1 VLGGRN
7 TPLPILFRTL
17 KTSGADLPRNLKL
30 ALAYDGTDFAGWQVQ
45 PDRVSVQGTLLS
57 AFEHLTGE
65 KTLPQGSGRTDAGV
79 HALAQVAT
87 VTTNS
92 PIPTDNLIR
101 ALNDILPRSIRILA
115 AEEMPPEFHARR
127 SAVAK
132 TYRYHIYRGAI
143 CSPFQARYVYHH
155 PYPLDESRMIQAAAL
170 VEGEHDFTSFAAVD
184 PEKRKEAPA
193 TDKEK
198 LETKT
203 SLQTNAGFA
212 TNQAELEANS
222 ARPEPSKAELDLD
235 NSRPETNKAGLELDN
250 AGLETN
256 KAGLKTNKADLEPNN
271 VRTIFLSQW
280 QRHADELIYTVRG
293 NGFLHH
299 MVRNL
304 VGTFLMVGKGSL
316 SIADVKR
323 ILELRDRSAA
333 AATAPASGL
342 FLVSVEY

>member
-1 VLGGRN
+1 L
-7 TPLPILFRTL
+7 
-17 KTSGADLPRNLKL
+17 ARNLKL
-30 ALAYDGTDFAGWQVQ
+30 TLAYDGHDFAGWQVQ
-45 PDRVSVQGTLLS
+45 PDRLSVQGTLVS

-92 PIPTDNLIR
+92 PIPVDNLIR
-101 ALNDILPRSIRILA
+101 ALNDVLPRSVRVLA
-115 AEEMPPEFHARR
+115 AEEMPPDFHARR

-184 PEKRKEAPA
+184 PEKRKQTFAI
-193 TDKEK
+193 DKERSA
-198 LETKT
+198 TKALDT
-203 SLQTNAGFA
+203 KSGIKTKPGLAENAEDKTKSGIDSNGGADAQPEGVTNAA
-212 TNQAELEANS
+212 
-222 ARPEPSKAELDLD
+222 
-235 NSRPETNKAGLELDN
+235 
-250 AGLETN
+250 LETN
-256 KAGLKTNKADLEPNN
+256 DSTFEIDQAEFEPNLEPNNVEPNN
-271 VRTIFLSQW
+271 VRTIFHSQW
-280 QRHADELIYTVRG
+280 QRHGDELIYTVRG

-316 SIADVKR
+316 TVPDVRR

>member
-1 VLGGRN
+1 L
-7 TPLPILFRTL
+7 T
-17 KTSGADLPRNLKL
+17 RNLKL
-30 ALAYDGTDFAGWQVQ
+30 TLAYDGHDFAGWQVQ

-79 HALAQVAT
+79 HALAQIAT

-92 PIPTDNLIR
+92 PIPIDNLVR
-101 ALNDILPRSIRILA
+101 ALNDILPRSIRVLA

-143 CSPFQARYVYHH
+143 CSPFQARYIYHH
-155 PYPLDESRMIQAAAL
+155 PYPLHESRMIQAAAL

-184 PEKRKEAPA
+184 PEKRKEALA
-193 TDKEK
+193 FDEDQFGT
-198 LETKT
+198 
-203 SLQTNAGFA
+203 
-212 TNQAELEANS
+212 
-222 ARPEPSKAELDLD
+222 
-235 NSRPETNKAGLELDN
+235 KAGLEPN
-250 AGLETN
+250 KTEVEITQAGL
-256 KAGLKTNKADLEPNN
+256 GPNN
-271 VRTIFLSQW
+271 VRTIFHSQW
-280 QRHADELIYTVRG
+280 QRHGDELIYTVRG

-316 SIADVKR
+316 TVADVRR